1 MSAYVDGLVK
11 KWDGILAEGEDI
23 GNKKVKKATA
33 IMLENQMKYLTGS
46 EGSPINETTASGG
59 VMGGGDAYSSDAFGV
74 GNAGDYK
81 TNGEFHKIAIPM
93 VRRTFP
99 ELIAH
104 DIVGVQPL
112 TGPVG
117 LAFALRF
124 RADQEY
130 AGTGSGQEVGY
141 NTVDPY
147 YTGDVAKQ
155 SAMDTVQGEGLGS
168 NAADPV
174 LGVDATQGN
183 LLQQNT
189 DTTHGDR
196 GIGIGSGK
204 QIKELSMTVEKA
216 QVEAGTRKLRSRW
229 SIEVAQDLKA
239 MHGLDL
245 EEEMMDV
252 LAYEITAEIDRELI
266 NIIRSVAAT
275 NASSAVWDYATADG
289 RWEAEKYRNFYNLII
304 RKANRIAV
312 DTRRGAGNFV
322 VAAPSLCAALET
334 TSSFTIQPVN
344 ADVNTAVTGVSKI
357 GSLDGRMTIYRDT
370 FATLDD
376 IVIGYKG
383 PSEYDTGIIYL
394 PYIQLL
400 VSKAVFEDS
409 FNPTVGLMSRYAIH
423 QHIFGAENY
432 YIQVAAQNLP

>member
-1 MSAYVDGLVK
+1 MSTYVEGLVK
-11 KWDGILAEGEDI
+11 NWGEILNEGQEI
-23 GNKKVKKATA
+23 TNRKVKRATA
-33 IMLENQMKYLTGS
+33 VMLENQAKYLRGRA
-46 EGSPINETTASGG
+46 GINESNATAST
-59 VMGGGDAYSSDAFGV
+59 VNPEGGGNFYNSGGS
-74 GNAGDYK
+74 YE
-81 TNGEFHKIAIPM
+81 TSGEFHKIAIPM

-104 DIVGVQPL
+104 DIVGVQPM

-124 RADQEY
+124 RADQAY
-130 AGTGSGQEVGY
+130 AGVAGQEVGY

-147 YTGDVAKQ
+147 YTGDNVA
-155 SAMDTVQGEGLGS
+155 SERMTTTAAEELGS
-168 NAADPV
+168 NTANGALTSAGHLNQAPGPAG
-174 LGVDATQGN
+174 LA
-183 LLQQNT
+183 
-189 DTTHGDR
+189 GDR
-196 GIGIGSGK
+196 GLGIGSGK

-229 SIEVAQDLKA
+229 SLEVAQDLKA

-266 NIIRSVAAT
+266 NVMRSVAAN
-275 NASSAVWDYATADG
+275 NASSTTWNYATADG

-322 VAAPSLCAALET
+322 IAAPSLCAALET

-344 ADVNTAVTGVSKI
+344 AAVNTAVTGVAKI

-370 FATLDD
+370 FATIDD

>member
-1 MSAYVDGLVK
+1 MSTYVESLVG
-11 KWDGILAEGEDI
+11 KWDEILSEGQEI
-23 GNKKVKKATA
+23 NNRKVKRATA
-33 IMLENQMKYLTGS
+33 VMLENQINYLTGKAPQMNES
-46 EGSPINETTASGG
+46 SSVDGTIAPDSGNDLYGGTGSYNT
-59 VMGGGDAYSSDAFGV
+59 
-74 GNAGDYK
+74 NA
-81 TNGEFHKIAIPM
+81 EFHKIAIPM

-104 DIVGVQPL
+104 DIVGVQPM

-124 RADQEY
+124 RADQSY
-130 AGTGSGQEVGY
+130 AGQANTEIGY
-141 NTVDPY
+141 NTIDPY
-147 YTGDVAKQ
+147 YTGDNTTSRAMGTVA
-155 SAMDTVQGEGLGS
+155 AEELGS
-168 NAADPV
+168 NTAASTSAD
-174 LGVDATQGN
+174 GF
-183 LLQQNT
+183 LQQGQT
-189 DTTHGDR
+189 GEGVGDR
-196 GIGIGSGK
+196 GLGIGSGK

-229 SIEVAQDLKA
+229 SLEVAQDLKA

-266 NIIRSVAAT
+266 NVMRSVAAN
-275 NASSAVWDYATADG
+275 NASSTTWDYAAADG
-289 RWEAEKYRNFYNLII
+289 RWEAEKYRNFYNLLV

-322 VAAPSLCAALET
+322 IAAPSICASLET
-334 TSSFTIQPVN
+334 TSSFTIQPVA
-344 ADVNTAVTGVSKI
+344 ADVNSAVTGIAKI
-357 GSLDGRMTIYRDT
+357 GSLDGRMTVYRDT
-370 FATLDD
+370 FATIDD
-376 IVIGYKG
+376 IIIGYKG

>member
-1 MSAYVDGLVK
+1 MSTYVETLVS
-11 KWDGILAEGEDI
+11 KWDEILGEGQEI
-23 GNKKVKKATA
+23 TNRKVKRATA
-33 IMLENQMKYLTGS
+33 VMLENQAAYLTGKA
-46 EGSPINETTASGG
+46 GVNETSAISGTT
-59 VMGGGDAYSSDAFGV
+59 GGPAPNGYSVA
-74 GNAGDYK
+74 GNGDYSQ
-81 TNGEFHKIAIPM
+81 NGEFHKIAIPM

-130 AGTGSGQEVGY
+130 AGTTSGQEVGY
-141 NTVDPY
+141 NTIDPY
-147 YTGDVAKQ
+147 YTGDVAAQ
-155 SAMDTVQGEGLGS
+155 TAMEARDGEGLGS
-168 NAADPV
+168 NAGTD
-174 LGVDATQGN
+174 VDATQGN
-183 LLQQNT
+183 LLQHNA
-189 DTTHGDR
+189 DDSLGDR
-196 GIGIGSGK
+196 GIGIGTGR

-229 SIEVAQDLKA
+229 SLEVAQDLKA

-266 NIIRSVAAT
+266 NVMRSVAAT
-275 NASSAVWDYATADG
+275 NASSGVWDYAAADG
-289 RWEAEKYRNFYNLII
+289 RWEAEKYRNFYNLLI
-304 RKANRIAV
+304 RKANRIAI

-322 VAAPSLCAALET
+322 VAAPSVCAALET
-334 TSSFTIQPVN
+334 TSSFTIQPVST
-344 ADVNTAVTGVSKI
+344 DVNTAVTGVAKI
-357 GSLDGRMTIYRDT
+357 GSLDGRMTVYRDT
-370 FATLDD
+370 FATIDD
-376 IVIGYKG
+376 VIIGYKG

-432 YIQVAAQNLP
+432 YIQVAAQNMP

>member
-1 MSAYVDGLVK
+1 MSRYVEGLVK
-11 KWDGILAEGEDI
+11 KWDEILGEGQTI
-23 GNKKVKKATA
+23 TNRKVKRATA
-33 IMLENQMKYLTGS
+33 IMLENQMNYLVGKAPQVNESGNIAGSVTGA
-46 EGSPINETTASGG
+46 G
-59 VMGGGDAYSSDAFGV
+59 AYSPDAFGTGNGGDYS
-74 GNAGDYK
+74 GNA
-81 TNGEFHKIAIPM
+81 EFHKIAIPM

-124 RADQEY
+124 RADQAY
-130 AGTGSGQEVGY
+130 AGQAGTEIGY
-141 NTVDPY
+141 NTIDPY
-147 YTGDVAKQ
+147 YSGDQANV

-168 NAADPV
+168 NTGT
-174 LGVDATQGN
+174 LTNNFLTQGS
-183 LLQQNT
+183 
-189 DTTHGDR
+189 GDR
-196 GIGIGSGK
+196 GVGIGTGK
-204 QIKELSMTVEKA
+204 QIRELSMTVEKA

-229 SIEVAQDLKA
+229 SLEVAQDLKA

-266 NIIRSVAAT
+266 NVMRSVAAN
-275 NASSAVWDYATADG
+275 NASSTTWNYATADG
-289 RWEAEKYRNFYNLII
+289 RWEAEKYRNFYNLLV

-322 VAAPSLCAALET
+322 VAAPSICAALET

-344 ADVNTAVTGVSKI
+344 ADVNTAVTGVAKI
-357 GSLDGRMTIYRDT
+357 GSLDGRMTVYRDT
-370 FATLDD
+370 FATIDD
-376 IVIGYKG
+376 VVIGYKG

>member
-1 MSAYVDGLVK
+1 MSKYVENLVT
-11 KWDGILAEGEDI
+11 KWDGILAEGNDI
-23 GNKKVKKATA
+23 SNRKVKRATA
-33 IMLENQMKYLTGS
+33 VMLENQMNYITGK
-46 EGSPINETTASGG
+46 SPSINE
-59 VMGGGDAYSSDAFGV
+59 SSTIDGAISPDT
-74 GNAGDYK
+74 GNDMYAGTGNYHS
-81 TNGEFHKIAIPM
+81 NAEFHKIAIPM

-104 DIVGVQPL
+104 DIVGVQPM

-130 AGTGSGQEVGY
+130 AGATNTELGY
-141 NTVDPY
+141 NTIDPY
-147 YTGDVAKQ
+147 YSGDQAT
-155 SAMDTVQGEGLGS
+155 SRANTTLDGEELGS
-168 NAADPV
+168 NTAS
-174 LGVDATQGN
+174 TT
-183 LLQQNT
+183 T
-189 DTTHGDR
+189 DNYLMQPEDR

-204 QIKELSMTVEKA
+204 QIRELSMTVEKA

-229 SIEVAQDLKA
+229 SLEVAQDLKA

-266 NIIRSVAAT
+266 NVMRSVSSN
-275 NASSAVWDYATADG
+275 NASSTTWDYQAADG
-289 RWEAEKYRNFYNLII
+289 RWEAEKYRNFYNLLI

-322 VAAPSLCAALET
+322 ISAPSICAALET

-344 ADVNTAVTGVSKI
+344 TDVNTAVTGVAKI
-357 GSLDGRMTIYRDT
+357 GSLDGRMTVYRDT

-376 IVIGYKG
+376 VIIGYKG

>member
-1 MSAYVDGLVK
+1 MSTYVNGLVK
-11 KWDGILAEGEDI
+11 KWDDILGEGQDI
-23 GNKKVKKATA
+23 SNRKVKRATA
-33 IMLENQMKYLTGS
+33 VMLENEMKYLSGNMNESSTIDGAINPAGQGGTGAY
-46 EGSPINETTASGG
+46 AS
-59 VMGGGDAYSSDAFGV
+59 
-74 GNAGDYK
+74 
-81 TNGEFHKIAIPM
+81 NGEFHKIAIPM

-104 DIVGVQPL
+104 DIVGVQPM

-124 RADQEY
+124 RADQGY
-130 AGTGSGQEVGY
+130 AGAGAGQEIGY

-147 YTGDVAKQ
+147 YSGNQATN
-155 SAMDTVQGEGLGS
+155 SANNTVTGEGLGS
-168 NAADPV
+168 NTGGLAADNY
-174 LGVDATQGN
+174 LDQTDATGGAG
-183 LLQQNT
+183 T
-189 DTTHGDR
+189 GDR

-204 QIKELSMTVEKA
+204 QIRELSMTVEKA

-229 SIEVAQDLKA
+229 SLEVAQDLKA

-266 NIIRSVAAT
+266 NVIRSVASG
-275 NASSAVWDYATADG
+275 NASSTVWDYSQADG
-289 RWEAEKYRNFYNLII
+289 RWEAEKYRNFYNLLV

-322 VAAPSLCAALET
+322 VAAPSICAALET
-334 TSSFTIQPVN
+334 TSSFTIAPVN
-344 ADVNTAVTGVSKI
+344 ADVNTAVTGVAKI
-357 GSLDGRMTIYRDT
+357 GSLDGRMTVYRDT
-370 FATLDD
+370 FATIDD
-376 IVIGYKG
+376 VIVGYKG
-383 PSEYDTGIIYL
+383 PSEYDTGVIYL

-400 VSKAVFEDS
+400 VSKAQFEDS

-423 QHIFGAENY
+423 QNIFGAENY
-432 YIQVAAQNLP
+432 YIQIAAQNLP

>member
-1 MSAYVDGLVK
+1 MSNYVENLVTN
-11 KWDGILAEGEDI
+11 WGEILDEGQEI
-23 GNKKVKKATA
+23 KNRKVKRATA
-33 IMLENQMKYLTGS
+33 VMLENQANYLNGRSGS
-46 EGSPINETTASGG
+46 RMNEASGTAST
-59 VMGGGDAYSSDAFGV
+59 VAPQGGGDFYNTTG
-74 GNAGDYK
+74 GDYQ
-81 TNGEFHKIAIPM
+81 TSGEFHKIAIPM

-104 DIVGVQPL
+104 DIVGVQPM

-130 AGTGSGQEVGY
+130 AGVSGQEVGY

-147 YTGDVAKQ
+147 YTGDNTR
-155 SAMDTVQGEGLGS
+155 SERMRTTDGEELGS
-168 NAADPV
+168 NAGGVNADPGLAGH
-174 LGVDATQGN
+174 LG
-183 LLQQNT
+183 QQTANAPGT
-189 DTTHGDR
+189 GDR
-196 GIGIGSGK
+196 GLGIGSGK

-229 SIEVAQDLKA
+229 SLEVAQDLKA

-266 NIIRSVAAT
+266 NVMRSVAAN
-275 NASSAVWDYATADG
+275 NASSTTWNYQTADG

-334 TSSFTIQPVN
+334 TASFTIQPVN
-344 ADVNTAVTGVSKI
+344 ADVATAVTGVSKI
-357 GSLDGRMTIYRDT
+357 GSLDGRMTVYRDT